1 MNQQSRLTPGKEIPR
16 GEWQLTD
23 PKGSPLTAVSLGT
36 AVVVVLHCQ
45 KTGTIG
51 LTYTPFPDSGL
62 EPRKAIEK
70 PCFFVDTALK
80 HLVAQ
85 LKNCGCPMDAAT
97 TRVVL
102 SGGAGIKN
110 VSENLDIGSRN
121 VHAAQACL
129 QELGLKIEA
138 QDVGLSRNRSVSV
151 NPENGAVCISV
162 PGQDNAY
169 L

>member
-1 MNQQSRLTPGKEIPR
+1 MNTQSGLTPGREVPR
-16 GEWQLTD
+16 GECLLTD
-23 PKGSPLTAVSLGT
+23 QKGSPLTAASLGT
-36 AVVVVLHCQ
+36 AIVVVLHCQ
-45 KTGTIG
+45 KTGTIVLG
-51 LTYTPFPDSGL
+51 HIPFPDSGL
-62 EPRKAIEK
+62 EPQKALER
-70 PCFFVDTALK
+70 PCLFADTALK
-80 HLVAQ
+80 HLVAE

-110 VSENLDIGSRN
+110 VSENLDIGSQN
-121 VHAAQACL
+121 VQSAKSCL
-129 QELGLKIEA
+129 QELGLKIDA

-162 PGQDNAY
+162 PGLEDTY

>member
-1 MNQQSRLTPGKEIPR
+1 MNQQSSRTLGREVPR
-16 GEWQLTD
+16 GECLLTD

-36 AVVVVLHCQ
+36 AIAVVLSCQ

-51 LTYTPFPDSGL
+51 LAHVPFPDSGL
-62 EPRKAIEK
+62 EPEKAREK
-70 PCFFVDTALK
+70 PCFFVDTALR
-80 HLVAQ
+80 HLVSQ
-85 LKNCGCPMDAAT
+85 LKNCGCPMVAAT

-110 VSENLDIGSRN
+110 VNENLDIGGQN
-121 VHAAQACL
+121 VHAAQTCL
-129 QELGLKIEA
+129 QEMGLKVQA
-138 QDVGLSRNRSVSV
+138 RDVGLSRNRTVSV

-162 PGQDNAY
+162 PGLENAY

>member
-1 MNQQSRLTPGKEIPR
+1 MNTQSGLTPGREVPR
-16 GEWQLTD
+16 GECLLTD

-36 AVVVVLHCQ
+36 AIVVVLHCQ

-51 LTYTPFPDSGL
+51 MGHIPFPDSGL
-62 EPRKAIEK
+62 EPQKGIER
-70 PCFFVDTALK
+70 PCLFTDTALK

-85 LKNCGCPMDAAT
+85 LKNCGCPMDASS

-102 SGGAGIKN
+102 AGGAGIKN
-110 VSENLDIGSRN
+110 VSENLDIGSQN
-121 VHAAQACL
+121 VQSAQTCL
-129 QELGLKIEA
+129 QELGLKISA

-162 PGQDNAY
+162 PGKDDTC